1 MAPTAVIERQAP
13 DVVPN
18 ATTRAPVRSRLPT
31 ALRVPILIS
40 LNMGINML
48 LWEFTAN
55 FLKPELGAV
64 SKVPNEDD
72 VTSFYSPVARIAMRF
87 LTVWMTWYFNYDF
100 YDVSALTVLTYA
112 PFTYLLT
119 TFYDISALTA
129 AANISIE
136 VLSFAVPTYLLRPRS
151 IVHRSNEPLRN
162 RFLLNSVQVQVSSSM
177 LAAGVYVTI
186 LWAGLKSGLLNTFLV
201 QYFDIPT
208 LEAAHLETPV
218 SILIKTVV
226 VGIAAKAFLLN
237 PSFAAQRSGTQT
249 PADEFDPATATLPKT
264 LEHNFFNFSKRTRTL
279 IQQTL
284 ILNAFLFAGTV
295 QRCMTLI
302 GTDVVG
308 AVGYAGVWVAANT
321 VVALW
326 YGWVGDTRADYEPL

>member
-87 LTVWMTWYFNYDF
+87 LTVWMTWYFNYD
-100 YDVSALTVLTYA
+100 S
-112 PFTYLLT
+112 
-119 TFYDISALTA
+119 LTA

-218 SILIKTVV
+218 SILIKTIV

-326 YGWVGDTRADYEPL
+326 YGWVGDTSADYEPL